1 MIKAGE
7 RLKEERI
14 KKGLTIEDVSQ
25 GTKIRPNFLEY
36 IEKSEYG
43 KLPSATFAH
52 GFVRNYSSFLGLPED
67 EVLGLFKREFD
78 EEKVFRV
85 LPEGMGRDVDRPIGR
100 TNFSQVF
107 LIGILFV
114 ALLGFILFQYKDAI
128 ISPSVSVTSPL
139 ENQTFHATT
148 VVVSGKT
155 NPENVVYV
163 NNLPVSVKDDGTFEK
178 VISVFSGK
186 ASIDIKVVNRF
197 NKVTE
202 IKRDINVTTQ

>member
-52 GFVRNYSSFLGLPED
+52 GFVRNYSSFLGLPEE

-85 LPEGMGRDVDRPIGR
+85 LPEGMGKDVDRPIIR
-100 TNFSQVF
+100 TNLSQVF

-128 ISPSVSVTSPL
+128 ISPAVSITSPS
-139 ENQTFHATT
+139 ENQVFYAAT
-148 VVVSGKT
+148 VEVSGKT
-155 NPENVVYV
+155 NPENVVYI
-163 NNLPVSVKDDGTFEK
+163 NTFPVSVGDDGTFKK

-186 ASIDIKVVNRF
+186 TSVDIKVVNRF

-202 IKRDINVTTQ
+202 IKRDINIVVQ